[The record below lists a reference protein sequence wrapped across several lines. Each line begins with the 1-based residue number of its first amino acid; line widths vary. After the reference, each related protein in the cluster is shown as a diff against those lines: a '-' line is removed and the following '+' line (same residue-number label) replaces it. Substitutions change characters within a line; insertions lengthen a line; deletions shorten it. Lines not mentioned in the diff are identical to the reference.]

1 MSLDLNGYTGTF
13 QNDEL
18 GEMVVSR
25 EGNTLWARFG
35 TLTSPLIHQEADTFQ
50 ADFRVLSPVNLRFKW
65 IKGGGSDRNATDR
78 KEIHPQVVATISRPV
93 NIKGNGM
100 KVQILDL
107 GPNAHVDEHT
117 VTYIRKSRA
126 HALGLT
132 KRFHKGT

>member
-1 MSLDLNGYTGTF
+1 MGQVRRIDLASDPSGGRHISGGF
-13 QNDEL
+13 QSIES
-18 GEMVVSR
+18 GQSSV
-25 EGNTLWARFG
+25 
-35 TLTSPLIHQEADTFQ
+35 Q
-50 ADFRVLSPVNLRFKW
+50 W
-65 IKGGGSDRNATDR
+65 IKGGGSDRNVTDR